1 MSEPPSFNKM
11 LELAYV
17 EGFTKGADPTRPRA
31 PQQLIDAWLNRE
43 FRIWI
48 RKQVNEMNKPSDP

>member
-11 LELAYV
+11 LQLAYV
-17 EGFTKGADPTRPRA
+17 EGFNKGTDLERPRA

-43 FRIWI
+43 FRIWV
-48 RKQVNEMNKPSDP
+48 RKQVNELNKPFDP

>member
-1 MSEPPSFNKM
+1 M
-11 LELAYV
+11 LQLAYV
-17 EGFTKGADPTRPRA
+17 EGFTKGADPERPRA

-48 RKQVNEMNKPSDP
+48 RKQVSELNQPSDP

>member
-1 MSEPPSFNKM
+1 M

-17 EGFTKGADPTRPRA
+17 EGFNKGADPERPRA

-48 RKQVNEMNKPSDP
+48 RRQVSELNKPSDP

>member
-17 EGFTKGADPTRPRA
+17 EGFNKGTDPERPRA

-48 RKQVNEMNKPSDP
+48 RKQVSELNKPSDP